1 VRERSGGLGVTVATR
16 ERSQGAAAR
25 LGQGALMGLSGLLG
39 FSSFF
44 FFFSISFSKFKM
56 YF

>member
-1 VRERSGGLGVTVATR
+1 MGGARCEREKWGIRGGGGYQGEEPGAT
-16 ERSQGAAAR
+16 AR

-44 FFFSISFSKFKM
+44 FFFSISFF
-56 YF
+56 